1 MNIGKQLVA
10 SIDALDYA
18 DQKIGHVWKMPTP
31 EHCLRFA
38 KTEEGEVH
46 NDIINS
52 ELAGYARNNV
62 QRTPDVAKELADTGM
77 MLLKYLMSAY
87 GYKMAKEMLVNASKR
102 SEEFQS
108 QDKKQLPSAFESFL
122 KHAGIDK
129 NVVSDLSI
137 IGSLISYAMM
147 LIETRGISPNVDA
160 VVISTLFLIAGH
172 ELFADKPFSGYI
184 TEKVARTIEKV
195 TTREMNIV

>member
-1 MNIGKQLVA
+1 MNIGKQLLA

-18 DQKIGHVWKMPTP
+18 DQRIGHVWKMPSP
-31 EHCLRFA
+31 DHCLRFA

-52 ELAGYARNNV
+52 ELAGYARNNT
-62 QRTPDVAKELADTGM
+62 QRAPDVAKELADTGM

-87 GYKMAKEMLVNASKR
+87 GVKIAKDMLMNAAKR
-102 SEEFQS
+102 IEES
-108 QDKKQLPSAFESFL
+108 STDDKKPLPGAFESFL
-122 KHAGIDK
+122 KSAGINK
-129 NVVSDLSI
+129 NTVSDLAI

-147 LIETRGISPNVDA
+147 LMESNGVNPNLDT
-160 VVISTLFLIAGH
+160 VVISALFLIAGH
-172 ELFADKPFSGYI
+172 ELFANKPFSGYI
-184 TEKVARTIEKV
+184 TEKVAKTIEKV